1 MGQYTV
7 LFVDDEE
14 NILRSI
20 KRALMDEEYRCLF
33 ANSGNEAL
41 QILEKEKV
49 NVIVADMK
57 MPEMDGLTLLKIV
70 KQKYPKVVR
79 VVLSGFTHL
88 PQVLAAINQAD
99 IYRFITKPWSIEDE
113 LKVAIN
119 QALEYYK
126 IQEEKEQLTKA
137 LEKRNEMYQNL
148 LKTINNKMQE
158 INNNNEI
165 LREIINSIISF
176 FIQLCKTQKSIDNLI
191 DVMLNAKNLL
201 SRFILI
207 MPIST
212 EKFSPTRLKKDLE
225 KDLSKPDKMLN
236 SIVINIDSNCRN
248 IIFESWYSIIL
259 FTVGEIIEWIGKN
272 NIVETIKLM
281 VSCNEENNK
290 FVITIPISDSI
301 DENLAMFLIVL
312 KFFTSKF
319 EGNIRLDKV
328 NGQNSI
334 IIEFGMKTA
343 EKIVN

>member
-14 NILRSI
+14 NILHSI

-119 QALEYYK
+119 QALDYYK
-126 IQEEKEQLTKA
+126 IQEEREQLTKA

-158 INNNNEI
+158 INNSNEI

-191 DVMLNAKNLL
+191 EVMGNAKNLL

-212 EKFSPTRLKKDLE
+212 VKFSPTRLKKDLE

-236 SIVINIDSNCRN
+236 SIVINLDSNCRN
-248 IIFESWYSIIL
+248 VIIVSWYGIIL
-259 FTVGEIIEWIGKN
+259 FTVEEIIEWIGKN

-281 VSCNEENNK
+281 VSYNEENKK

-301 DENLAMFLIVL
+301 DENLAMFLIIL